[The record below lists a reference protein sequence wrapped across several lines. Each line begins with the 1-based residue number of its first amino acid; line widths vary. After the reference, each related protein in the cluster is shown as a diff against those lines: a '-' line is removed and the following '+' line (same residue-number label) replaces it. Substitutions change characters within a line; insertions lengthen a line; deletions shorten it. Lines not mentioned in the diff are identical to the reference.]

1 MSANLGRGR
10 LLGIALISVA
20 TLALA
25 ACSSSAS
32 SNPAS
37 SSSAPSSSSPSS
49 SAPSGSAPSSSSGTA
64 SFAAAVAANTKFEQ
78 RPTSIGI
85 TTPVGKTIPKGKVI
99 DFIQCGVPACVVE
112 GDILQ
117 SATNLLGWTLTRI
130 NAGTSPQQIADAY
143 QQAVTNKP
151 DAVIGSGFARAL
163 FNPELTTLASMKI
176 PVLEAFV
183 GDSTGDG
190 LTGVVGGP
198 TNNAIQGKEVA
209 DYILANTTSQSA
221 TIGAVVPSGF
231 PNMVQEDQAFAA
243 EIQQQCSSCTVK
255 LLTVPVTSIGTD
267 LTTRISS
274 FLTANPSI
282 QWLWDGYDDMVT
294 GLPTALKGASISNV
308 KVATISMNGTVA
320 ADISQNQYVT
330 SAIGT
335 SFPEVYWREI
345 DLLARYFTGQPY
357 SVDLNDATLPFWT
370 ITSSDVPSN
379 AASVTFANVVNYEQQ
394 FEQLWGLS
402 S

>member
-1 MSANLGRGR
+1 MSARLGRGR
-10 LLGIALISVA
+10 LLGTILVCTTA
-20 TLALA
+20 LALA
-25 ACSSSAS
+25 ACSSSS
-32 SNPAS
+32 SGSTPKN
-37 SSSAPSSSSPSS
+37 PSSTGGATF
-49 SAPSGSAPSSSSGTA
+49 SAAT
-64 SFAAAVAANTKFEQ
+64 AANAKYEQ

-112 GDILQ
+112 GDILE
-117 SATNLLGWTLTRI
+117 SATNLLGWKLVRI

-143 QQAVTNKP
+143 QQAITNKP
-151 DAVIGSGFARAL
+151 NAVIGSGFARAL
-163 FNPELTTLASMKI
+163 FNSEVNTLSSMHI

-198 TNNAIQGKEVA
+198 VNNSIQGKEVA
-209 DYILANTTSQSA
+209 DYILAKTTSKSA

-231 PNMVQEDQAFAA
+231 PNMIQENSSFDA
-243 EIQQQCSSCTVK
+243 EIQKQCPKCTVK

-274 FLTANPSI
+274 FLTANPNISY
-282 QWLWDGYDDMVT
+282 LWDGYDDMVT
-294 GLPTALKGASISNV
+294 GLPTALKGSGITSV

-320 ADISQNQYVT
+320 ADIGQNDYVT
-330 SAIGT
+330 TAIGT

-345 DLLARYFTGQPY
+345 DLLARYFTGVSY

-370 ITSSDVPSN
+370 ITSSDLPSD
-379 AASVTFANVVNYEQQ
+379 ASSVTFANVVSYKTQ
-394 FEQLWGLS
+394 FEKLWGIG
-402 S
+402 

>member
-1 MSANLGRGR
+1 MSAQLGRGR
-10 LLGIALISVA
+10 LLGTVLVCTAA
-20 TLALA
+20 LALA
-25 ACSSSAS
+25 ACSSSS
-32 SNPAS
+32 STSTPKAS
-37 SSSAPSSSSPSS
+37 SSPKAASS
-49 SAPSGSAPSSSSGTA
+49 
-64 SFAAAVAANTKFEQ
+64 SFAAAQAANAKFEQ

-112 GDILQ
+112 GDILE
-117 SATNLLGWTLTRI
+117 SATNLLGWKLVRI

-151 DAVIGSGFARAL
+151 DAVIGSGYPRVL
-163 FNPELTTLASMKI
+163 FDPELKSLASMHI

-198 TNNAIQGKEVA
+198 VNNSIQGKEVA
-209 DYILANTTSQSA
+209 DYILANSTSKSV

-231 PNMVQEDQAFAA
+231 PNMVQENQSFDA
-243 EIQQQCSSCTVK
+243 EIAKQCPSCTVK

-267 LTTRISS
+267 LTTRITS
-274 FLTANPSI
+274 FLTANPSVT
-282 QWLWDGYDDMVT
+282 WLWDGYDDMVT
-294 GLPTALKGASISNV
+294 GLPTALKGSGITSV

-320 ADISQNQYVT
+320 ADIAQSDYVT
-330 SAIGT
+330 TAIGT

-345 DLLARYFTGQPY
+345 DLLARYFTGQSY
-357 SVDLNDATLPFWT
+357 TVDLNDATLPFWT
-370 ITSSDVPSN
+370 ITSSDLPSD
-379 AASVTFANVVNYEQQ
+379 ASSVTFANVVSYKQQ
-394 FEQLWGLS
+394 FEKLWGIG
-402 S
+402 

>member
-1 MSANLGRGR
+1 MSARLGRGR
-10 LLGIALISVA
+10 LLGTILVCTTAL
-20 TLALA
+20 TLA
-25 ACSSSAS
+25 ACSSSS
-32 SNPAS
+32 
-37 SSSAPSSSSPSS
+37 
-49 SAPSGSAPSSSSGTA
+49 SGSTPKNTSSTGGATFS
-64 SFAAAVAANTKFEQ
+64 AATAANAKYEQ

-85 TTPVGKTIPKGKVI
+85 TTPVGKTIPKGKVV

-112 GDILQ
+112 GDILE
-117 SATNLLGWTLTRI
+117 SATNLLGWKLVRI

-151 DAVIGSGFARAL
+151 NAVIGSGFARAL
-163 FNPELTTLASMKI
+163 FNSEVNTLSSMHI

-198 TNNAIQGKEVA
+198 VNNSIQGKEVA
-209 DYILANTTSQSA
+209 DYILAKTASKSA

-231 PNMVQEDQAFAA
+231 PNMIQENSSFDA
-243 EIQQQCSSCTVK
+243 EIQKQCPKCTVK

-274 FLTANPSI
+274 FLTANPNISY
-282 QWLWDGYDDMVT
+282 LWDGYDDMVT
-294 GLPTALKGASISNV
+294 GLPTALKGSGITSV

-320 ADISQNQYVT
+320 ADIGQNDYVT
-330 SAIGT
+330 TAIGT

-345 DLLARYFTGQPY
+345 DLLARYFTSVSY

-370 ITSSDVPSN
+370 ITSSDLPSD
-379 AASVTFANVVNYEQQ
+379 ASSVTFANVVSYKAQ
-394 FEQLWGLS
+394 FEKLWGIG
-402 S
+402 

>member
-1 MSANLGRGR
+1 MSADLGQGR
-10 LLGIALISVA
+10 LLGTALVCA
-20 TLALA
+20 AALALA
-25 ACSSSAS
+25 ACG
-32 SNPAS
+32 
-37 SSSAPSSSSPSS
+37 SSSPSS
-49 SAPSGSAPSSSSGTA
+49 SSSSPPTSGSSSGPA
-64 SFAAAVAANTKFEQ
+64 SSSFAAAMTANTKFEQ

-112 GDILQ
+112 GDILE
-117 SATNLLGWTLTRI
+117 SATNLLGWKLVRL
-130 NAGTSPQQIADAY
+130 NAGSTPQQIADAY

-151 DAVIGSGFARAL
+151 DAVIGSGYPRVL
-163 FNPELTTLASMKI
+163 FDPELKSLSSMHI

-183 GDSTGDG
+183 ADSVGDG

-198 TNNAIQGKEVA
+198 INNSIQGKEVA
-209 DYILANTTSQSA
+209 DYILANSTSKSE
-221 TIGAVVPSGF
+221 TVGAVIPSGF
-231 PNMVQEDQAFAA
+231 PNMVQENQAFTA
-243 EIQQQCSSCTVK
+243 EVQQQCSSCTVK

-282 QWLWDGYDDMVT
+282 SWLWDGYDDMVT
-294 GLPTALKGASISNV
+294 GVPTALKGASITSV
-308 KVATISMNGTVA
+308 KVTTISMNGTVA
-320 ADISQNQYVT
+320 ADIAQNNYVM

-357 SVDLNDATLPFWT
+357 AVDLNDATLPFWT
-370 ITSSDVPSN
+370 ITSSDLPSD
-379 AASVTFANVVNYEQQ
+379 ASSTTFANVVDYKSQ
-394 FEQLWGLS
+394 FEKLWGLG
-402 S
+402 

>member
-1 MSANLGRGR
+1 MSARLGRGR
-10 LLGIALISVA
+10 LLGTILVCTTAL
-20 TLALA
+20 TLA
-25 ACSSSAS
+25 ACSSSS
-32 SNPAS
+32 
-37 SSSAPSSSSPSS
+37 
-49 SAPSGSAPSSSSGTA
+49 SGSTPKNTSSTGGATFS
-64 SFAAAVAANTKFEQ
+64 AATAANAKYEQ

-85 TTPVGKTIPKGKVI
+85 TTPVGKTIPKGKVV

-112 GDILQ
+112 GDILE
-117 SATNLLGWTLTRI
+117 SATNLLGWKLVRI

-143 QQAVTNKP
+143 QQAITNKP
-151 DAVIGSGFARAL
+151 NAVIGSGFARAL
-163 FNPELTTLASMKI
+163 FNSEVNTLSSMHI

-198 TNNAIQGKEVA
+198 VNNSIQGKEVA
-209 DYILANTTSQSA
+209 DYILAKTASKSA

-231 PNMVQEDQAFAA
+231 PNMIQENSSFDA
-243 EIQQQCSSCTVK
+243 EIQKQCPKCTVK

-274 FLTANPSI
+274 FLTANPNISY
-282 QWLWDGYDDMVT
+282 LWDGYDDMVT
-294 GLPTALKGASISNV
+294 GLPTALKGSGITSV

-320 ADISQNQYVT
+320 ADIGQNDYVT
-330 SAIGT
+330 TAIGT

-345 DLLARYFTGQPY
+345 DLLARYFTSVSY

-370 ITSSDVPSN
+370 ITSSDLPSD
-379 AASVTFANVVNYEQQ
+379 ASSVTFANVVSYKAQ
-394 FEQLWGLS
+394 FEKLWGIG
-402 S
+402 

>member
-1 MSANLGRGR
+1 MSAQLGRGR
-10 LLGIALISVA
+10 LLGTVLVCTAA
-20 TLALA
+20 LALA
-25 ACSSSAS
+25 ACSSSS
-32 SNPAS
+32 STSTPKAS
-37 SSSAPSSSSPSS
+37 SSPKAASS
-49 SAPSGSAPSSSSGTA
+49 
-64 SFAAAVAANTKFEQ
+64 SFAAAQAANAKFEQ

-112 GDILQ
+112 GDILE
-117 SATNLLGWTLTRI
+117 SATNLLGWKLVRI

-151 DAVIGSGFARAL
+151 DAVIGSGYPRVL
-163 FNPELTTLASMKI
+163 FDPELKSLASMHI

-198 TNNAIQGKEVA
+198 VNNSIQGKEVA
-209 DYILANTTSQSA
+209 DYILANSTSKSV

-231 PNMVQEDQAFAA
+231 PNMVQENQSFDA
-243 EIQQQCSSCTVK
+243 EIAKQCPSCTVK

-267 LTTRISS
+267 LTTRITS
-274 FLTANPSI
+274 FLTANPSVT
-282 QWLWDGYDDMVT
+282 WLWDGYDDMVT
-294 GLPTALKGASISNV
+294 GLPTALKGSGITSV

-320 ADISQNQYVT
+320 ADIAQSDYVT
-330 SAIGT
+330 TAIGT

-345 DLLARYFTGQPY
+345 DLLARYFTGQSY
-357 SVDLNDATLPFWT
+357 TVDLNDATLPFWT
-370 ITSSDVPSN
+370 ITSSDLPSD
-379 AASVTFANVVNYEQQ
+379 ASSVTFANVVSYKQQ
-394 FEQLWGLS
+394 FEKLWGLG
-402 S
+402 

>member
-1 MSANLGRGR
+1 
-10 LLGIALISVA
+10 LLGTILVCTTAL
-20 TLALA
+20 TLA
-25 ACSSSAS
+25 ACSSSS
-32 SNPAS
+32 SGSTPKTS
-37 SSSAPSSSSPSS
+37 SST
-49 SAPSGSAPSSSSGTA
+49 GGA
-64 SFAAAVAANTKFEQ
+64 SFSAAAAANTKYEQ

-112 GDILQ
+112 GDILE
-117 SATNLLGWTLTRI
+117 SATNLLGWKLVRI

-151 DAVIGSGFARAL
+151 NAVIGSGFARAL
-163 FNPELTTLASMKI
+163 FASEVTKLSSMHI

-198 TNNAIQGKEVA
+198 VNNSIQGKEVA
-209 DYILANTTSQSA
+209 DYILANTTSKSA

-231 PNMVQEDQAFAA
+231 PNMVQENSSFDA
-243 EIQQQCSSCTVK
+243 EIQKQCPKCTVK

-274 FLTANPSI
+274 FLTANPNISY
-282 QWLWDGYDDMVT
+282 LWDGYDDMVT
-294 GLPTALKGASISNV
+294 GLPTALKGSGITSV

-320 ADISQNQYVT
+320 ADIGQNDYVT
-330 SAIGT
+330 TAIGT

-345 DLLARYFTGQPY
+345 DLLARYFTGVSY

-370 ITSSDVPSN
+370 ITSSDLPSD
-379 AASVTFANVVNYEQQ
+379 ASSVTFANVVSYKSQ
-394 FEQLWGLS
+394 FEKLWGIG
-402 S
+402 

>member
-1 MSANLGRGR
+1 MSARLGRGR
-10 LLGIALISVA
+10 LLGTILVCSTAL
-20 TLALA
+20 TLA
-25 ACSSSAS
+25 ACSSSS
-32 SNPAS
+32 
-37 SSSAPSSSSPSS
+37 
-49 SAPSGSAPSSSSGTA
+49 SGSTPKNTSSTGGATFS
-64 SFAAAVAANTKFEQ
+64 AATAANAKYEQ

-112 GDILQ
+112 GDILE
-117 SATNLLGWTLTRI
+117 SATNLLGWKLVRI

-143 QQAVTNKP
+143 QQAITNKP
-151 DAVIGSGFARAL
+151 NAVIGSGFARAL
-163 FNPELTTLASMKI
+163 FNSEVNTLSSMHI

-198 TNNAIQGKEVA
+198 VNNSIQGKEVA
-209 DYILANTTSQSA
+209 DYILAKTTSKSA

-231 PNMVQEDQAFAA
+231 PNMVQENSSFDA
-243 EIQQQCSSCTVK
+243 EIQKQCPKCTVK

-274 FLTANPSI
+274 FLTANPNISY
-282 QWLWDGYDDMVT
+282 LWDGYDDMVT
-294 GLPTALKGASISNV
+294 GLPTALKGSGITSV

-320 ADISQNQYVT
+320 ADIGQNDYVT
-330 SAIGT
+330 TAIGT

-345 DLLARYFTGQPY
+345 DLLARYFTSVSY

-370 ITSSDVPSN
+370 ITSSDLPSD
-379 AASVTFANVVNYEQQ
+379 ASSVTFANVVSYKAQ
-394 FEQLWGLS
+394 FEKLWGIG
-402 S
+402 

>member
-1 MSANLGRGR
+1 MSARLGRGR
-10 LLGIALISVA
+10 LLGTVLVCTTA
-20 TLALA
+20 LALA
-25 ACSSSAS
+25 ACSSS
-32 SNPAS
+32 
-37 SSSAPSSSSPSS
+37 SSSAPKASSSPKAGS
-49 SAPSGSAPSSSSGTA
+49 SAFTA
-64 SFAAAVAANTKFEQ
+64 ATAANAKYEH

-112 GDILQ
+112 GDILA
-117 SATNLLGWTLTRI
+117 SATSLLGWKLVRI

-151 DAVIGSGFARAL
+151 DAVIGSGFPRAL
-163 FNPELTTLASMKI
+163 FNSEVTSLSSMHI

-190 LTGVVGGP
+190 LTGVVAGP
-198 TNNAIQGKEVA
+198 VNNSIQGKEVA
-209 DYILANTTSQSA
+209 DYILANTTSKSA

-231 PNMVQEDQAFAA
+231 PNMVQEDSAFDA
-243 EIQQQCSSCTVK
+243 EIQKQCPSCTVK

-274 FLTANPSI
+274 FLTANPNVS
-282 QWLWDGYDDMVT
+282 WLWDGYDDMVT
-294 GLPTALKGASISNV
+294 GLPTALKGSGITSV

-320 ADISQNQYVT
+320 ADISQNDYVT
-330 SAIGT
+330 TAIGT

-345 DLLARYFTGQPY
+345 DLLARYFTGVPY
-357 SVDLNDATLPFWT
+357 STDLNDATLPFWT
-370 ITSSDVPSN
+370 ITSADLPSDAS
-379 AASVTFANVVNYEQQ
+379 SVTFANVVSYKQQ
-394 FEQLWGLS
+394 FEKLWGLG
-402 S
+402 

>member
-1 MSANLGRGR
+1 MSAQLGRGR
-10 LLGIALISVA
+10 LLGTALVCITA
-20 TLALA
+20 LALA
-25 ACSSSAS
+25 ACSSS
-32 SNPAS
+32 
-37 SSSAPSSSSPSS
+37 SSSAPK
-49 SAPSGSAPSSSSGTA
+49 ASGSAGSASS
-64 SFAAAVAANTKFEQ
+64 SFAAAKAANTKFEQ

-117 SATNLLGWTLTRI
+117 SATNLLDWKLVRI

-151 DAVIGSGFARAL
+151 NAVIGSGYPRVL
-163 FNPELTTLASMKI
+163 FDPELKSLASMHI

-198 TNNAIQGKEVA
+198 VNNSIQGKEVA
-209 DYILANTTSQSA
+209 DYILANSTGKSV

-231 PNMVQEDQAFAA
+231 PNMVQENASFDA
-243 EIQQQCSSCTVK
+243 EIAKQCPSCTVK
-255 LLTVPVTSIGTD
+255 LLSVPVTSIGTD

-274 FLTANPSI
+274 FLTANPSV

-294 GLPTALKGASISNV
+294 GLPTALKGASITSI

-320 ADISQNQYVT
+320 ADIAQNDYVT
-330 SAIGT
+330 TAIGT

-357 SVDLNDATLPFWT
+357 TVDLNDATLPFWT
-370 ITSSDVPSN
+370 ITKANLPSDAS
-379 AASVTFANVVNYEQQ
+379 SVTFANVVDYKQQ
-394 FEQLWGLS
+394 FEQLWGLG
-402 S
+402 

>member
-1 MSANLGRGR
+1 MMGADLGRGR
-10 LLGIALISVA
+10 LLGTALIFA
-20 TLALA
+20 TALALA
-25 ACSSSAS
+25 ACGSSG
-32 SNPAS
+32 S
-37 SSSAPSSSSPSS
+37 SSSAPKT
-49 SAPSGSAPSSSSGTA
+49 SSSGATSGPA
-64 SFAAAVAANTKFEQ
+64 FAAATAANAKFEQ
-78 RPTSIGI
+78 RPASIGI

-117 SATNLLGWTLTRI
+117 SATSLLGWTLVRI

-143 QQAVTNKP
+143 QQAITNKP
-151 DAVIGSGFARAL
+151 DAVIGSGYARAL
-163 FNPELTTLASMKI
+163 FASEVTTLASMHI

-183 GDSTGDG
+183 GDSTGNG

-198 TNNAIQGKEVA
+198 VNNSIQGKEVA
-209 DYILANTTSQSA
+209 DYILANTTSKSA
-221 TIGAVVPSGF
+221 TVGAVVPSGF
-231 PNMVQEDQAFAA
+231 PNMIQENQSFTAT
-243 EIQQQCSSCTVK
+243 IQQQCPSCSVK

-274 FLTANPSI
+274 FLTANPGI

-294 GLPTALKGASISNV
+294 GVPTALKGASISAV
-308 KVATISMNGTVA
+308 KVTTISMNGTVA
-320 ADISQNQYVT
+320 ADIAQNDYVM

-345 DLLARYFTGQPY
+345 DLLARYFTGQSY

-370 ITSSDVPSN
+370 ITSSDLPSD
-379 AASVTFANVVNYEQQ
+379 ASSVTFANVIDYKQQ
-394 FEQLWGLS
+394 FEKLWGLG
-402 S
+402 

>member
-1 MSANLGRGR
+1 MSADRGRGW
-10 LLGIALISVA
+10 LLGIALIGVGSLAVA
-20 TLALA
+20 G
-25 ACSSSAS
+25 CGSS
-32 SNPAS
+32 S
-37 SSSAPSSSSPSS
+37 SSSAPGNSASSSPASGSASSSSTGT
-49 SAPSGSAPSSSSGTA
+49 GSP
-64 SFAAAVAANTKFEQ
+64 FAAAVAANTKFEQ

-99 DFIQCGVPACVVE
+99 DFIECGVPACVVE
-112 GDILQ
+112 GNILEN
-117 SATNLLGWTLTRI
+117 ATNLLGWKLVRI

-143 QQAVTNKP
+143 QQAITNKP

-163 FNPELTTLASMKI
+163 FEPELTTLASMKI

-183 GDSTGDG
+183 GDSTGNG

-198 TNNAIQGKEVA
+198 VNNSLQGQEVA
-209 DYILANTTSQSA
+209 DYILANSTSQSA

-231 PNMVQEDQAFAA
+231 PNMIQEDASFTSTIKQGCPS
-243 EIQQQCSSCTVK
+243 CSVK

-267 LTTRISS
+267 LTTRIST
-274 FLTANPSI
+274 FLTANPGI

-294 GLPTALKGASISNV
+294 GLPTALRGAGISGV

-320 ADISQNQYVT
+320 ADIGQNDYVT
-330 SAIGT
+330 TAIGT

-345 DLLARYFTGQPY
+345 DLLARDFAGQSY

-370 ITSSDVPSN
+370 ITSSDLPSD
-379 AASVTFANVVNYEQQ
+379 ASSETFANVVNYEQQ
-394 FEQLWGLS
+394 FKQLWGLG
-402 S
+402 

>member
-1 MSANLGRGR
+1 MMSADLGRGR
-10 LLGIALISVA
+10 LLGTALICA
-20 TLALA
+20 TALALA
-25 ACSSSAS
+25 ACGSSAS
-32 SNPAS
+32 S
-37 SSSAPSSSSPSS
+37 SAPKT
-49 SAPSGSAPSSSSGTA
+49 GSSGTTSSTA
-64 SFAAAVAANTKFEQ
+64 FAAATAANAKFEQ

-117 SATNLLGWTLTRI
+117 SATTLLGWKLARI

-143 QQAVTNKP
+143 QQAITNKP
-151 DAVIGSGFARAL
+151 DAVIGSGYGRAL
-163 FNPELTTLASMKI
+163 FDPELKTLASMHV

-183 GDSTGDG
+183 GDTTGDG
-190 LTGVVGGP
+190 LTGVVAGP
-198 TNNAIQGKEVA
+198 VNNSIQGKEVA
-209 DYILANTTSQSA
+209 DYLLANSTSKSA

-231 PNMVQEDQAFAA
+231 PNMIQENQSFDAT
-243 EIQQQCSSCTVK
+243 IQQQCPSCTAK

-294 GLPTALKGASISNV
+294 GLPTALKGASVSNV

-320 ADISQNQYVT
+320 ADIAQNDFVMT
-330 SAIGT
+330 AIGT

-345 DLLARYFTGQPY
+345 DLLARYFTGQSY
-357 SVDLNDATLPFWT
+357 AVDLNDATLPFWT
-370 ITSSDVPSN
+370 ITSSDLPSD
-379 AASVTFANVVNYEQQ
+379 ASSVTFANVVSYKQQ
-394 FEQLWGLS
+394 FEKLWGLG
-402 S
+402 

>member
-1 MSANLGRGR
+1 MSARLGRGR
-10 LLGIALISVA
+10 LLGIVLVCTTA
-20 TLALA
+20 LALA
-25 ACSSSAS
+25 ACG
-32 SNPAS
+32 S
-37 SSSAPSSSSPSS
+37 SSSSTPKTS
-49 SAPSGSAPSSSSGTA
+49 SATA
-64 SFAAAVAANTKFEQ
+64 STAFPAAVAANAKYEQ

-112 GDILQ
+112 GDILE
-117 SATNLLGWTLTRI
+117 SATNLLGWKLVRI

-143 QQAVTNKP
+143 QQAITNKP
-151 DAVIGSGFARAL
+151 NAVIGSGYARAL
-163 FNPELTTLASMKI
+163 FNSEVNTLSSMHI

-198 TNNAIQGKEVA
+198 VNNSIQGKEVA
-209 DYILANTTSQSA
+209 DYILANTTSKSA

-231 PNMVQEDQAFAA
+231 PNMVQEDSAFDA
-243 EIQQQCSSCTVK
+243 EIAKQCPKCTVK

-274 FLTANPSI
+274 FLTANPNVS
-282 QWLWDGYDDMVT
+282 WLWDGYDDMVT
-294 GLPTALKGASISNV
+294 GLPTALKGSGITSV

-320 ADISQNQYVT
+320 ADISQNDYVT
-330 SAIGT
+330 TAIGT

-345 DLLARYFTGQPY
+345 DLLARYFTGVSY

-370 ITSSDVPSN
+370 ITSSNLPSD
-379 AASVTFANVVNYEQQ
+379 ASSVTFANVVSYKQQ
-394 FEQLWGLS
+394 FEKLWGLG
-402 S
+402 

>member
-1 MSANLGRGR
+1 MSARLGRGR
-10 LLGIALISVA
+10 LLGTVLVCTAA
-20 TLALA
+20 LALA
-25 ACSSSAS
+25 ACSSSS
-32 SNPAS
+32 
-37 SSSAPSSSSPSS
+37 
-49 SAPSGSAPSSSSGTA
+49 SGSTPNSSSSSGGAT
-64 SFAAAVAANTKFEQ
+64 FPAAATANTKYEQ

-112 GDILQ
+112 GDILE
-117 SATNLLGWTLTRI
+117 SATNLLGWKLVRI

-143 QQAVTNKP
+143 QQAITNKP
-151 DAVIGSGFARAL
+151 NAVIGSGYARAL
-163 FNPELTTLASMKI
+163 FASEVTKLSSMHI

-198 TNNAIQGKEVA
+198 VNNSIQGKEVA
-209 DYILANTTSQSA
+209 DYILANTASKSA

-231 PNMVQEDQAFAA
+231 PNMVQENSSFDA
-243 EIQQQCSSCTVK
+243 EIQKQCPKCAVK

-274 FLTANPSI
+274 FLTANPNISY
-282 QWLWDGYDDMVT
+282 LWDGYDDMVT
-294 GLPTALKGASISNV
+294 GLPTALKGSGITSV

-320 ADISQNQYVT
+320 ADIGQNDYVT
-330 SAIGT
+330 TAIGT

-345 DLLARYFTGQPY
+345 DLLARYFTGVSY

-370 ITSSDVPSN
+370 ITSSDLPSD
-379 AASVTFANVVNYEQQ
+379 ASSVTFANVVSYKSQ
-394 FEQLWGLS
+394 FEKLWGIG
-402 S
+402 

>member
-1 MSANLGRGR
+1 MSRDPGRGR
-10 LLGIALISVA
+10 LLGTALIFA
-20 TLALA
+20 TALALA
-25 ACSSSAS
+25 AC
-32 SNPAS
+32 
-37 SSSAPSSSSPSS
+37 
-49 SAPSGSAPSSSSGTA
+49 GSSSSGSGSGSSSPKA
-64 SFAAAVAANTKFEQ
+64 GSSAKSAFPAAAAANAKYEV

-112 GDILQ
+112 GDILED
-117 SATNLLGWTLTRI
+117 ATNLLGWKLARI
-130 NAGTSPQQIADAY
+130 NAGTTPQQIADAY

-151 DAVIGSGFARAL
+151 DAVIGSGYARVL
-163 FNPELTTLASMKI
+163 FDPELKSLASMHI

-198 TNNAIQGKEVA
+198 VNNSIQGKEVA
-209 DYILANTTSQSA
+209 DYILANSTSKPV

-231 PNMVQEDQAFAA
+231 PNMVQEDASFDAT
-243 EIQQQCSSCTVK
+243 IQKDCPSCTVK

-282 QWLWDGYDDMVT
+282 KWLWDGYDDMVT
-294 GLPTALKGASISNV
+294 GVPTALKGASITSVNV
-308 KVATISMNGTVA
+308 TTISMNGTVA
-320 ADISQNQYVT
+320 ADIAGNDYVT

-345 DLLARYFTGQPY
+345 DLLARYFTGQSY

-370 ITSSDVPSN
+370 ITKSDLPSD
-379 AASVTFANVVNYEQQ
+379 ASSVTFANVVDYKSQ
-394 FEQLWGLS
+394 FEKLWGLG
-402 S
+402 

>member
-1 MSANLGRGR
+1 MSARLGRGR
-10 LLGIALISVA
+10 LLGTVLVCTTA
-20 TLALA
+20 LALA
-25 ACSSSAS
+25 ACSSS
-32 SNPAS
+32 
-37 SSSAPSSSSPSS
+37 SSSAPKTGSTK
-49 SAPSGSAPSSSSGTA
+49 ASGST
-64 SFAAAVAANTKFEQ
+64 FAAATAANAKYEQ

-112 GDILQ
+112 GDILE
-117 SATNLLGWTLTRI
+117 SATNLLGWKLVRI

-143 QQAVTNKP
+143 QQAITNKP

-163 FNPELTTLASMKI
+163 FNSEVNTLSSMHI

-190 LTGVVGGP
+190 LTGVVAGP
-198 TNNAIQGKEVA
+198 VNNSIQGKEVA
-209 DYILANTTSQSA
+209 DYILANTTSKSA

-231 PNMVQEDQAFAA
+231 PNMVQEDSAFDA
-243 EIQQQCSSCTVK
+243 EIQKQCPSCTVK

-274 FLTANPSI
+274 FLTANPNVS
-282 QWLWDGYDDMVT
+282 WLWDGYDDMVT
-294 GLPTALKGASISNV
+294 GLPTALKGSGITSV

-320 ADISQNQYVT
+320 ADISQNDYVT
-330 SAIGT
+330 TAIGT

-345 DLLARYFTGQPY
+345 DLLARYFTGVSY

-370 ITSSDVPSN
+370 ITSSDLPSD
-379 AASVTFANVVNYEQQ
+379 ASSVTFANVVNYKQQ
-394 FEQLWGLS
+394 FEKLWGLG
-402 S
+402 

>member
-1 MSANLGRGR
+1 MGAELGRGR
-10 LLGIALISVA
+10 LLGTAMICA
-20 TLALA
+20 TALALA
-25 ACSSSAS
+25 ACGSS
-32 SNPAS
+32 AS
-37 SSSAPSSSSPSS
+37 SSSAPKT
-49 SAPSGSAPSSSSGTA
+49 GSSGGTNSA
-64 SFAAAVAANTKFEQ
+64 AFAAASAANAKFEQ

-117 SATNLLGWTLTRI
+117 SATNLLGWTLARI

-143 QQAVTNKP
+143 QQAITNKP
-151 DAVIGSGFARAL
+151 DAVIGSGFGRAL
-163 FNPELTTLASMKI
+163 FDPELKTLASMHI

-183 GDSTGDG
+183 GDSTGNG
-190 LTGVVGGP
+190 LTGVVAGP
-198 TNNAIQGKEVA
+198 VNNTIQGREVA
-209 DYILANTTSQSA
+209 DYFLANSTSKSA

-231 PNMVQEDQAFAA
+231 PNMLQENQSFDAT
-243 EIQQQCSSCTVK
+243 IQQQCPSCTVK

-267 LTTRISS
+267 LTSRISS

-294 GLPTALKGASISNV
+294 GLPTALKGASVSNV

-320 ADISQNQYVT
+320 ADIGQGNYVMT
-330 SAIGT
+330 AIGT

-345 DLLARYFTGQPY
+345 DLLARYFTGQSY
-357 SVDLNDATLPFWT
+357 AVDLNDATLPFWT
-370 ITSSDVPSN
+370 ITKSDLPSD
-379 AASVTFANVVNYEQQ
+379 ASSVTFANVVSYKQQ
-394 FEQLWGLS
+394 FEKLWGLG
-402 S
+402 

>member
-1 MSANLGRGR
+1 MSARLGRGR
-10 LLGIALISVA
+10 LLGTILVCSTAL
-20 TLALA
+20 TLA
-25 ACSSSAS
+25 ACSSSS
-32 SNPAS
+32 
-37 SSSAPSSSSPSS
+37 
-49 SAPSGSAPSSSSGTA
+49 SGSTPKNTSSTGGATFS
-64 SFAAAVAANTKFEQ
+64 AATAANAKYEQ

-112 GDILQ
+112 GDILE
-117 SATNLLGWTLTRI
+117 SATNLLGWKLVRI

-143 QQAVTNKP
+143 QQAITNKP
-151 DAVIGSGFARAL
+151 NAVIGSGFARAL
-163 FNPELTTLASMKI
+163 FNSEVNTLSSMHI

-198 TNNAIQGKEVA
+198 VNNSIQGKEVA
-209 DYILANTTSQSA
+209 DYILAKTTSKSA

-231 PNMVQEDQAFAA
+231 PNMIQENSSFDA
-243 EIQQQCSSCTVK
+243 EIQKQCPKCTVK

-274 FLTANPSI
+274 FLTANPNISY
-282 QWLWDGYDDMVT
+282 LWDGYDDMVT
-294 GLPTALKGASISNV
+294 GLPTALKGSGITSV

-320 ADISQNQYVT
+320 ADIGQNDYVT
-330 SAIGT
+330 TAIGT

-345 DLLARYFTGQPY
+345 DLLARYFTSVSY

-370 ITSSDVPSN
+370 ITSSDLPSD
-379 AASVTFANVVNYEQQ
+379 ASSVTFANVVSYKAQ
-394 FEQLWGLS
+394 FEKLWGIG
-402 S
+402 

>member
-1 MSANLGRGR
+1 MMNADRSRGR
-10 LLGIALISVA
+10 LLGIALICI
-20 TLALA
+20 TALA
-25 ACSSSAS
+25 VTACGSSAS
-32 SNPAS
+32 SNSASGNSTSSSPAS
-37 SSSAPSSSSPSS
+37 SSS
-49 SAPSGSAPSSSSGTA
+49 SGSSG
-64 SFAAAVAANTKFEQ
+64 SPFAAAVAANAKFEQ
-78 RPTSIGI
+78 QPTSIGI

-112 GDILQ
+112 GNILQ
-117 SATNLLGWTLTRI
+117 SATNLLGWKLARI

-143 QQAVTNKP
+143 QQAITNKP
-151 DAVIGSGFARAL
+151 DAVIGSGYARAL
-163 FNPELTTLASMKI
+163 FEPELKTLASMNI

-183 GDSTGDG
+183 GDSTGNG

-198 TNNAIQGKEVA
+198 VNNSIQGQEVA
-209 DYILANTTSQSA
+209 DYILANSTSKSE

-231 PNMVQEDQAFAA
+231 PNMIQEDQSFDTT
-243 EIQQQCSSCTVK
+243 IQQDCPSCTVK

-294 GLPTALKGASISNV
+294 GLPTALKGAEISNI
-308 KVATISMNGTVA
+308 KVTTISMNGTVA
-320 ADISQNQYVT
+320 ADIGQNDYVT

-345 DLLARYFTGQPY
+345 DLLARDFTGQPY

-370 ITSSDVPSN
+370 ITSSDLPSN
-379 AASVTFANVVNYEQQ
+379 ASSATFANVVNYEQQ
-394 FEQLWGLS
+394 FEKLWGIG
-402 S
+402 

>member
-1 MSANLGRGR
+1 MSAPLGRGR
-10 LLGIALISVA
+10 LLGTILVCTTAL
-20 TLALA
+20 TLA
-25 ACSSSAS
+25 ACSSSS
-32 SNPAS
+32 
-37 SSSAPSSSSPSS
+37 
-49 SAPSGSAPSSSSGTA
+49 SGSTPKNTSSTGGATFS
-64 SFAAAVAANTKFEQ
+64 AATAANAKYEQ

-85 TTPVGKTIPKGKVI
+85 TTPVGKTIPKGKVV

-112 GDILQ
+112 GDILE
-117 SATNLLGWTLTRI
+117 SATNLLGWKLVRI

-143 QQAVTNKP
+143 QQAITNKP
-151 DAVIGSGFARAL
+151 NAVIGSGFARAL
-163 FNPELTTLASMKI
+163 FNSEVNTLSSMHI

-198 TNNAIQGKEVA
+198 VNNSIQGKEVA
-209 DYILANTTSQSA
+209 DYILAKTASKSA

-231 PNMVQEDQAFAA
+231 PNMIQENSSFDA
-243 EIQQQCSSCTVK
+243 EIQKQCPKCTVK

-274 FLTANPSI
+274 FLTANPNISY
-282 QWLWDGYDDMVT
+282 LWDGYDDMVT
-294 GLPTALKGASISNV
+294 GLPTALKGSGITSV

-320 ADISQNQYVT
+320 ADIGQNDYVT
-330 SAIGT
+330 TAIGT

-345 DLLARYFTGQPY
+345 DLLARYFTGVSY

-370 ITSSDVPSN
+370 ITSSDLPSD
-379 AASVTFANVVNYEQQ
+379 ASSVTFANVVSYKSQ
-394 FEQLWGLS
+394 FEKLWGIG
-402 S
+402 

>member
-1 MSANLGRGR
+1 MMGANRSR
-10 LLGIALISVA
+10 VLGIALIGVGS
-20 TLALA
+20 LAVA
-25 ACSSSAS
+25 ACSSSATTASGNSAS
-32 SNPAS
+32 SSPAS
-37 SSSAPSSSSPSS
+37 SSASS
-49 SAPSGSAPSSSSGTA
+49 GSSGTG
-64 SFAAAVAANTKFEQ
+64 SPFAAAAAANTKFEQ

-99 DFIQCGVPACVVE
+99 DFIECGVPACVVE
-112 GDILQ
+112 GNILQ
-117 SATNLLGWTLTRI
+117 SATNLLGWKLDRI
-130 NAGTSPQQIADAY
+130 NAGMTPQTISDAY
-143 QQAVTNKP
+143 QQAITNKP

-163 FNPELTTLASMKI
+163 FEPELKTLASMKI

-183 GDSTGDG
+183 GDSTGNG

-198 TNNAIQGKEVA
+198 VNNSLQGKEVA
-209 DYILANTTSQSA
+209 DYILANSTSSSE

-231 PNMVQEDQAFAA
+231 PNMVQENTAFGA
-243 EIQQQCSSCTVK
+243 EIQQQCPSCTVK

-274 FLTANPSI
+274 FLTANPGIS
-282 QWLWDGYDDMVT
+282 WLWDGYDDMVT
-294 GLPTALKGASISNV
+294 GLPTALRGAGISNV

-320 ADISQNQYVT
+320 ADIGQNDFVT

-345 DLLARYFTGQPY
+345 DLLTRYFTGQPY

-370 ITSSDVPSN
+370 ITSSDLPSD
-379 AASVTFANVVNYEQQ
+379 ASSEAFANVVSYQQQ

-402 S
+402 

>member
-1 MSANLGRGR
+1 MSARLGRGR
-10 LLGIALISVA
+10 LLGTILVCTTAL
-20 TLALA
+20 TLA
-25 ACSSSAS
+25 ACSSSS
-32 SNPAS
+32 
-37 SSSAPSSSSPSS
+37 
-49 SAPSGSAPSSSSGTA
+49 SGSTPKNTSSTGGATFS
-64 SFAAAVAANTKFEQ
+64 AATAANAKYEQ
-78 RPTSIGI
+78 RPASIGI

-112 GDILQ
+112 GDILE
-117 SATNLLGWTLTRI
+117 SATNLLGWKLVRI

-143 QQAVTNKP
+143 QQAITNKP
-151 DAVIGSGFARAL
+151 NAVIGSGYARAL
-163 FNPELTTLASMKI
+163 FASEVTKLSSMHI

-198 TNNAIQGKEVA
+198 VNNSIQGKEVA
-209 DYILANTTSQSA
+209 DYILAKTTSKSA

-231 PNMVQEDQAFAA
+231 PNMIQENSSFDA
-243 EIQQQCSSCTVK
+243 EIQKQCPKCTVK

-274 FLTANPSI
+274 FLTANPNISY
-282 QWLWDGYDDMVT
+282 LWDGYDDMVT
-294 GLPTALKGASISNV
+294 GLPTALKGSGITSV

-320 ADISQNQYVT
+320 ADIGQNDYVT
-330 SAIGT
+330 TAIGT

-345 DLLARYFTGQPY
+345 DLLARYFTGVSY

-370 ITSSDVPSN
+370 ITSSDLPSD
-379 AASVTFANVVNYEQQ
+379 ASSVTFANVVSYKAQ
-394 FEQLWGLS
+394 FEKLWGIG
-402 S
+402 

>member
-1 MSANLGRGR
+1 MSAPLGRGR
-10 LLGIALISVA
+10 LLGTILVCTTAL
-20 TLALA
+20 TLA
-25 ACSSSAS
+25 ACSSSS
-32 SNPAS
+32 
-37 SSSAPSSSSPSS
+37 
-49 SAPSGSAPSSSSGTA
+49 SGSTPKNTSSTGGATFS
-64 SFAAAVAANTKFEQ
+64 AATAANAKYEQ

-85 TTPVGKTIPKGKVI
+85 TTPVGKTIPKGKVV

-112 GDILQ
+112 GDILE
-117 SATNLLGWTLTRI
+117 SATNLLGWKLVRI

-143 QQAVTNKP
+143 QQAITNKP
-151 DAVIGSGFARAL
+151 NAVIGSGFARAL
-163 FNPELTTLASMKI
+163 FNSEVNTLSSMHI

-198 TNNAIQGKEVA
+198 VNNSIQGKEVA
-209 DYILANTTSQSA
+209 DYILAKTASKSA

-231 PNMVQEDQAFAA
+231 PNMIQENSSFDA
-243 EIQQQCSSCTVK
+243 EIQKQCPKCTVK

-274 FLTANPSI
+274 FLTANPNISY
-282 QWLWDGYDDMVT
+282 LWDGYDDMVT
-294 GLPTALKGASISNV
+294 GLPTALKGSGITSV

-320 ADISQNQYVT
+320 ADIGQNDYVT
-330 SAIGT
+330 TAIGT

-345 DLLARYFTGQPY
+345 DLLARYFTSVSY

-370 ITSSDVPSN
+370 ITSSDLPSD
-379 AASVTFANVVNYEQQ
+379 ASSVTFANVVSYKAQ
-394 FEQLWGLS
+394 FEKLWGIG
-402 S
+402 

>member
-1 MSANLGRGR
+1 MSARLGRGR
-10 LLGIALISVA
+10 LLGTVLVCTTA
-20 TLALA
+20 LALA
-25 ACSSSAS
+25 ACG
-32 SNPAS
+32 S
-37 SSSAPSSSSPSS
+37 SSSSSTPKATSSPT
-49 SAPSGSAPSSSSGTA
+49 AGSSG
-64 SFAAAVAANTKFEQ
+64 FAAATAANAKYEQ

-117 SATNLLGWTLTRI
+117 SATSLLGWKLVRI

-143 QQAVTNKP
+143 QQAVSNKP

-163 FNPELTTLASMKI
+163 FASEVTALSSMHI

-198 TNNAIQGKEVA
+198 VNNSIQGKEVA
-209 DYILANTTSQSA
+209 DYILANTTSKSA

-231 PNMVQEDQAFAA
+231 PNMVQEDSSFDA
-243 EIQQQCSSCTVK
+243 EIQAQCPSCTVK

-282 QWLWDGYDDMVT
+282 SYLWDGYDDMVT
-294 GLPTALKGASISNV
+294 GLPTALKGSGITSV

-320 ADISQNQYVT
+320 ADISQNDYVT
-330 SAIGT
+330 TAIGT

-357 SVDLNDATLPFWT
+357 TADLNDATLPFWT
-370 ITSSDVPSN
+370 ITSSDLPSD
-379 AASVTFANVVNYEQQ
+379 ASSVTFANVV
-394 FEQLWGLS
+394 S
-402 S
+402 